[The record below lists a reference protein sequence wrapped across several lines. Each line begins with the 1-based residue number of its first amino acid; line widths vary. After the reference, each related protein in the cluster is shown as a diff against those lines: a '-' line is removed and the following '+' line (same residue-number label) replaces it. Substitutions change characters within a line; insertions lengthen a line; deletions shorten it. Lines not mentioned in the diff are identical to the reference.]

1 MGVDYRQLG
10 LPVEPVVFGE
20 FSVVEPGNDAQ
31 DHVDM
36 GRVQRCPDG
45 HGSPSKVFSRTGL
58 KISVEGEVVEMNDA
72 EHCVVNAVTSLLM
85 GIREMGLPATP

>member
-1 MGVDYRQLG
+1 
-10 LPVEPVVFGE
+10 
-20 FSVVEPGNDAQ
+20 
-31 DHVDM
+31 M

-45 HGSPSKVFSRTGL
+45 HGSPSKVFSRTGP
-58 KISVEGEVVEMNDA
+58 KISIEGEVVEMNDA